1 MQELQLLL
9 EGTLYGLSYEKLIA
23 VISYLKME
31 KAGSNETRRKIIQRV
46 KMEIESQPAG
56 EGGEAF
62 LLGLQKIMVEEI
74 PPLEGDDDEEDANA
88 TLLQAAKAECCSCRK
103 RR

>member
-1 MQELQLLL
+1 
-9 EGTLYGLSYEKLIA
+9 
-23 VISYLKME
+23 ME
-31 KAGSNETRRKIIQRV
+31 KAGSDETRRKTIQRIQL
-46 KMEIESQPAG
+46 EIESQAAD

-74 PPLEGDDDEEDANA
+74 PPLEGDDDEEGANA
-88 TLLQAAKAECCSCRK
+88 TLLQAAKAEHCSCRK